1 MNMTFKNLVL
11 FLYETGDFRH
21 QKAGNFRKRIFY
33 SLRKPNISKKKTA
46 NNIKYGLSV
55 DLILST

>member
-33 SLRKPNISKKKTA
+33 SLRKPNISKK
-46 NNIKYGLSV
+46 NS
-55 DLILST
+55 